1 MITRVE
7 RARWNA
13 WATDAD
19 APPETWIPRRDLYAI
34 LDALDAAD
42 ALREFIEVEVMPR
55 YVEMF
60 QAAGLG
66 TAAADSVVVEIATKI
81 LARYDAAVEAKA

>member
-1 MITRVE
+1 MIFTRVE
-7 RARWNA
+7 RADWVRLFN
-13 WATDAD
+13 
-19 APPETWIPRRDLYAI
+19 EEERRKMVVLHDLQSVI
-34 LDALDAAD
+34 DALDAAD
-42 ALREFIEVEVMPR
+42 ALREFIEAEVMPR

-81 LARYDAAVEAKA
+81 LARYDAAVEKKP

>member
-1 MITRVE
+1 MIFTRVE
-7 RARWNA
+7 RADWVRLFN
-13 WATDAD
+13 
-19 APPETWIPRRDLYAI
+19 EEERLKMVVLHDLQSVI
-34 LDALDAAD
+34 DALDAAD
-42 ALREFIEVEVMPR
+42 ALREFIEAEVMPR